1 MEGDNVRVEG
11 DAMTMEED
19 IDLVVWGHWGMVQ
32 ALWDHPDRDLAGED
46 PAHSHCGPRLRVE
59 GENLG
64 QDSSLHAD
72 GHLLEE
78 EEDTRSD
85 VPLLPSSC
93 SFIIRVLLD

>member
-1 MEGDNVRVEG
+1 
-11 DAMTMEED
+11 MTMEED

-32 ALWDHPDRDLAGED
+32 ALWDHSDRDLAGED

-64 QDSSLHAD
+64 QDSSLRAD
-72 GHLLEE
+72 GHLEEEEE

-93 SFIIRVLLD
+93 SFIIRILFD